1 MRRVTVIKETWSN
14 VMNSQRREDIGKWCQ
29 ENAISGYQTIKTL
42 VKTLLGKLRLI
53 LDASVLRHAL
63 ANSEYLRLFGVSLVF
78 AIGTSWMVG
87 GAVQMVNNK
96 RRKNRQSTNTGGAM
110 ARKKQTNSS
119 KKINLPVNKLKTITT
134 DNDELNTAFVGNKF
148 RPPHPA
154 VIVLSGIV
162 AVAFV
167 AARCVTRSQKKP
179 TARGAMNN

>member
-78 AIGTSWMVG
+78 AIGTSWM
-87 GAVQMVNNK
+87 
-96 RRKNRQSTNTGGAM
+96 
-110 ARKKQTNSS
+110 
-119 KKINLPVNKLKTITT
+119 LKTITT